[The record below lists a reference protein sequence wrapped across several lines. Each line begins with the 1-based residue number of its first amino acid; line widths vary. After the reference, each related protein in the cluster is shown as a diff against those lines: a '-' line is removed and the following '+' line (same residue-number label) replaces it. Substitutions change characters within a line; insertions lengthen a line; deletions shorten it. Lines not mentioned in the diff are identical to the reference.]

1 LASDVVKDELEGI
14 DQQDLDIDE
23 LEQLAKELEAEEMER
38 RRLRDAQIGNGSRGV
53 EPPPLPEKRP
63 SELEADPP
71 LPAKDEEEVSESET
85 LPQEVATSTS
95 IEGMGGASLSK
106 PLAEIEKLSISDLP
120 TPSSDVG
127 SKTLT
132 VESPL
137 VEETPKSPTFADSPP
152 SPSTTQPLSTPPAP
166 PSKSIFSSVADV
178 FTPASPSSNSTST
191 VAGQTPERKKPTPV
205 EVEQLKKELDGGKA
219 LDALEGQG
227 KVSEVPSF
235 GVKDMDPTHQPER
248 EEAKA
253 SEATEEREEAEAES
267 TKGRALED
275 RVAQAIAGGDL

>member
-1 LASDVVKDELEGI
+1 MASDVVKDELEGI

-71 LPAKDEEEVSESET
+71 LPAKDEEVSESET

-166 PSKSIFSSVADV
+166 PSNSIFSSVADV

-191 VAGQTPERKKPTPV
+191 VAGQTPERKKSTPV

-219 LDALEGQG
+219 LDELEGQG
-227 KVSEVPSF
+227 KVSEVPTF
-235 GVKDMDPTHQPER
+235 GVKDMDPTHQPEG
-248 EEAKA
+248 EEPKA
-253 SEATEEREEAEAES
+253 LKETQEETR
-267 TKGRALED
+267 TGGALED